1 MASTLSFVC
10 HQQGAVLTDP
20 THFAV
25 LGYDRQ
31 HFPSTCLM
39 ISLTPIECEL
49 FCFLFSFFLAPSP
62 LTAVHMF
69 PFFTSSCAN
78 SEPVHFN

>member
-25 LGYDRQ
+25 LGYDQQ

-49 FCFLFSFFLAPSP
+49 FCFLFSCSLSPDSRSHVPLLYFL
-62 LTAVHMF
+62 L
-69 PFFTSSCAN
+69 CQL
-78 SEPVHFN
+78 